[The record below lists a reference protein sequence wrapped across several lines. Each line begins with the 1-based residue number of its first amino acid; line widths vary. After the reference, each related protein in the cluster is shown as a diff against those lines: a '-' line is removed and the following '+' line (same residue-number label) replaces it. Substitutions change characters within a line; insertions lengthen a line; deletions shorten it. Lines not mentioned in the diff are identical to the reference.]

1 MFINDI
7 FYSEQ
12 KYTARV
18 NVRICFSCEDY
29 ECKRKL
35 KLTNNKKRKK
45 KEYKKL
51 RNT

>member
-12 KYTARV
+12 KYTASV

-35 KLTNNKKRKK
+35 KLTKKKKKK